1 MSGHFVD
8 VGEMTLDELAGEL
21 EKAGWR
27 IYRGIGLQ
35 KGTTWYACYSLDGY
49 RECASNEKPVQLC
62 LQPYRAVMDG
72 VVWES
77 VEISI
82 RAAWPDA
89 DTWWDLK
96 AYSLPPGKAW
106 EQWEDIGRRLRRA
119 WMAL

>member
-8 VGEMTLDELAGEL
+8 AGEMTLAELAVEL

-27 IYRGIGLQ
+27 IYRGGMNR
-35 KGTTWYACYSLDGY
+35 GVDWYACYSLDGY
-49 RECASNEKPVQLC
+49 RECASNEKPVQLF
-62 LQPYRAVMDG
+62 LQTYSTVMEG
-72 VVWES
+72 NTWES

-106 EQWEDIGRRLRRA
+106 EQWEDICRRLRRA